1 MEVALSLVAEA
12 DAVLA
17 RLLFGLCWLL
27 GDDVDLLV
35 DLIIFL
41 EDVLLR
47 SVETGLKSLQHRDHE
62 LRVLCVLPSIDVSL
76 KVLPFP
82 TMHNLL
88 LHPEVH
94 LEQVNEIGEQEA
106 LVYVCLDVIGQLAH
120 EALVRLRLDGV
131 VLVVGP
137 VILEVALELLGH
149 LLRQRGSSVEMR
161 Q

>member
-27 GDDVDLLV
+27 SDDVDLLV
-35 DLIIFL
+35 NLIVLF

-62 LRVLCVLPSIDVSL
+62 LRVLSVLPSIDVSL
-76 KVLPFP
+76 EILPLP

-94 LEQVNEIGEQEA
+94 LEQVNKIGEQEA
-106 LVYVCLDVIGQLAH
+106 LVNVCLDVIGQLTH

-131 VLVVGP
+131 VLVISP
-137 VILEVALELLGH
+137 VVLEVTLKLLGH
-149 LLRQRGSSVEMR
+149 LLGQRGSSVEMR